1 MSSLLASIPK
11 TYPASLLL
19 NFDGANNST
28 TFTDSSIYNHTGTT
42 YGNAKISTTQSKFGG
57 SSGYFDGTGD
67 YVEFPYNS
75 IFDLSSGDW
84 TLEAWF
90 YPIVLAADMK
100 IASNAIISKDTNGSN
115 FNWNINVAQ
124 NGIVFVTNNVGNIA
138 TDVLYAYT
146 AVATNTW
153 HHVAIVKDGSH
164 VKIYLNGI
172 LVDSKSMTVNNS
184 NTNKITIGCN
194 SHNNPNA
201 FFNGYID
208 SLRVTKGAA
217 LYTGSAYSLP
227 TIPSSKNATISSK
240 LYNHIVMIS
249 TKSSG
254 DITGYVSTSSG
265 YYTVNYWDGTK
276 ITYSSGSN
284 FAKAVIGGNQ
294 SLTIFP
300 SLSNGTLSGSFL
312 SVNLSN
318 NSLTSVRALYSRFTA
333 TPGSNL
339 PGYFTYYR
347 YYPNPPYW
355 SYYWYRQGQYI
366 NGAYV
371 PGTPY
376 NLDVSSNNLDSSA
389 LNQIYADLLNGNGT
403 IDVSDNSGG
412 SSDDPT
418 IATSK
423 GYTVYGSLAPI
434 VSALFNFDG
443 ANNSTT
449 FTDSSSYN
457 HVPTR
462 YGNTIISTAQSKFGG
477 SSAYFDGTGDYLDIA
492 TNSVFAMGY
501 EDFTA
506 ECWVRPT
513 SFPTSDLGA
522 IIETRSSSSSG
533 GFLLWLGGDQKWVF
547 YTSADGNGTQR
558 SISSIDSAT
567 LNVWTHLAAVRQNGK
582 LYLFVNGS
590 LVGTAGTEGDP
601 DDLSPSNT
609 TSMKMGTAID
619 SPGSTR
625 MFYGYIDGVK
635 VVKGKAL
642 YSDDFVVPSSAPTTS
657 TASVATG
664 VTRLLLNCNGS
675 NNSTTFTDSS
685 SDARTIT
692 RTNTVISTTQSK
704 FGGSSAYFSNSGTD
718 ALAVTNTFNLSE
730 CDWTVEFFFYLIN
743 LTGMTNNP
751 RLFSIEKSGES
762 WGILLY
768 DSAPAR
774 FASWNRF
781 GTGSSI
787 EMYDYINPANR
798 QEISLTTWHHFA
810 MTKDNNTYRMFFNG
824 YQIGMKAE
832 SSYTPLGNVVLTIGG
847 CRLNYQYNKLN
858 AYMDDFRV
866 ITGKALY
873 TSNFTPPTSQ
883 LAVYP

>member
-1 MSSLLASIPK
+1 MSLLASIPR

-28 TFTDSSIYNHTGTT
+28 TFTDSSSYNHTGTA

-67 YVEFPYNS
+67 YVQFPYNS

-90 YPIVLAADMK
+90 YPMALAADMK
-100 IASNAIISKDTNGSN
+100 IASNAIISKDTNGAN

-146 AVATNTW
+146 TISTNIW
-153 HHVAIVKDGSH
+153 HHVAIVKDGSY
-164 VKIYLNGI
+164 VKIYLNGG
-172 LVDSKSMTVNNS
+172 LVDSKSMTVNN
-184 NTNKITIGCN
+184 NITNSITIGCN

-208 SLRVTKGAA
+208 SLRVTKGVA
-217 LYTGSAYSLP
+217 LYTGSAYILP
-227 TIPSSKNATISSK
+227 NVPSSKNAIVAPK
-240 LYNHIVMIS
+240 LNNHIVMIS

-265 YYTVNYWDGTK
+265 YYTVNWWDGTK
-276 ITYSSGSN
+276 NTYVSGAN
-284 FAKAVIGGNQ
+284 FAKAAIGGNQ
-294 SLTIFP
+294 SITIYP
-300 SLSNGTLSGSFL
+300 SLSNGSLDGYFYN
-312 SVNLSN
+312 VDVSN
-318 NSLTSVRALYSRFTA
+318 NNLTSVRALYSRFT
-333 TPGSNL
+333 TSPGSNL

-347 YYPNPPYW
+347 YYVTTYYYYYKQGFYNP
-355 SYYWYRQGQYI
+355 
-366 NGAYV
+366 GAYV
-371 PGTPY
+371 PGTSY
-376 NLDVSSNNLDSSA
+376 NLSVSSNSLDSAA
-389 LNQIYADLLNGNGT
+389 LDQIYSDLLNGKGT

-412 SSDDPT
+412 SSDNPS
-418 IATSK
+418 IATAK
-423 GYTVYGSLAPI
+423 GYTVYGSLSPI

-462 YGNTIISTAQSKFGG
+462 FGNTIISTAQSKFGG
-477 SSAYFDGTGDYLDIA
+477 ASAYFDGTGDYLSIA
-492 TNSVFAMGY
+492 TNSVFAMNKD
-501 EDFTA
+501 DFTV
-506 ECWVRPT
+506 ECWVYPT

-522 IIETRSSSSSG
+522 IVETRLTSSSG
-533 GFLLWLGGDQKWVF
+533 GFLLWLGNDQKWVL
-547 YTSADGNGTQR
+547 YVSSNGNAVQR
-558 SISSIDSAT
+558 AASSVNNAT
-567 LNVWTHLAAVRQNGK
+567 LNTWTHLVGVRKNGK
-582 LYLFVNGS
+582 LYLYVNGS
-590 LVGTAGTEGDP
+590 LVASTGVEGSP

-609 TSMKMGTAID
+609 SRVLIGTAAD
-619 SPGSTR
+619 NPGNSR
-625 MFYGYIDGVK
+625 MFYGYIDGLK
-635 VVKGKAL
+635 IVKGKAL
-642 YSDDFVVPSSAPTTS
+642 YTDDFVIPSSAPTTS
-657 TASVATG
+657 TTTISSG

-685 SDARTIT
+685 SDARTVT

-704 FGGSSAYFSNSGTD
+704 FGGAGAYFSNSGTD

-743 LTGMTNNP
+743 LSGITGNP
-751 RLFSIEKSGES
+751 RLFSIEKAGES
-762 WGILLY
+762 WGVLLY
-768 DSAPAR
+768 DSSPAR
-774 FASWNRF
+774 FASYNRF
-781 GTGSSI
+781 GTSSAV
-787 EMYDYINPANR
+787 EMYDYINSANR

-824 YQIGMKAE
+824 YQIGTKAE
-832 SSYTPLGNVVLTIGG
+832 TGYTPTGNVVLTIGG

-883 LAVYP
+883 LTVYP

>member
-1 MSSLLASIPK
+1 MSSLLASIPR

-28 TFTDSSIYNHTGTT
+28 TFTDSSIYSHSGTV
-42 YGNAKISTTQSKFGG
+42 YGTAKISTAQSKFDN
-57 SSGYFDGTGD
+57 SSGYFDSSGD
-67 YVEFPYNS
+67 YVQYPTNAAFGFGTGSFTIEFWLYMIS
-75 IFDLSSGDW
+75 EGG
-84 TLEAWF
+84 TQG
-90 YPIVLAADMK
+90 
-100 IASNAIISKDTNGSN
+100 IISIGD
-115 FNWNINVAQ
+115 
-124 NGIVFVTNNVGNIA
+124 
-138 TDVLYAYT
+138 YT
-146 AVATNTW
+146 
-153 HHVAIVKDGSH
+153 
-164 VKIYLNGI
+164 NGI
-172 LVDSKSMTVNNS
+172 LFRHQPTTDSFYINGTSYNWYSSTNCPISQWNHIAITRENGNFSIYVNGFRILSGYNNS
-184 NTNKITIGCN
+184 DLGSTRNVTIGAS
-194 SHNNPNA
+194 SHNTGEGL
-201 FFNGYID
+201 NGYID
-208 SLRVTKGAA
+208 SLRVTKGSA
-217 LYTGSAYSLP
+217 LYTGQSFVLP
-227 TIPSSKNATISSK
+227 NSPPSKNATIAPK
-240 LYNHIVMIS
+240 LYNHIVMTS

-254 DITGYVSTSSG
+254 DITGSVSTSTG
-265 YYTVNYWDGTK
+265 YYTVNWWDGTK
-276 ITYSSGSN
+276 TTYASGAS
-284 FAKAVIGGNQ
+284 FAKAAIGGNQ
-294 SLTIFP
+294 SITIYP
-300 SLSNGTLSGSFL
+300 SSSNGSLDGYFYN
-312 SVNLSN
+312 VDVSN
-318 NSLTSVRALYSRFTA
+318 NNLTSVRPFYSRFIVGPA
-333 TPGSNL
+333 TPGYSQYGYVGYPYYYSRWNWI
-339 PGYFTYYR
+339 PGIPGAEYQL
-347 YYPNPPYW
+347 NI
-355 SYYWYRQGQYI
+355 SY
-366 NGAYV
+366 N
-371 PGTPY
+371 
-376 NLDVSSNNLDSSA
+376 SLDSSA
-389 LNQIYADLLNGNGT
+389 LNQVYTDLLNGNGS
-403 IDVSDNSGG
+403 INVSDNTGG
-412 SSDDPT
+412 DSDNPS
-418 IATSK
+418 IATTK

-434 VSALFNFDG
+434 LSALFNFDG
-443 ANNSTT
+443 TNNSTT

-462 YGNTIISTAQSKFGG
+462 YGNTVISTAQSKFGG
-477 SSAYFDGTGDYLDIA
+477 ASAYFDGTGDYLDVA

-522 IIETRSSSSSG
+522 IIETRSSASSG
-533 GFLLWLGGDQKWVF
+533 GFLLWLGSDQKWVL
-547 YTSADGNGTQR
+547 YTSANSNGTQR
-558 SISSIDSAT
+558 SVSSIDNAT
-567 LNVWTHLAAVRQNGK
+567 LNVWTHLSAVRKNGK

-625 MFYGYIDGVK
+625 MFYGYMDGVK
-635 VVKGKAL
+635 IVKGKAL

-685 SDARTIT
+685 SDARTVT

-743 LTGMTNNP
+743 LTGMTGNP

-781 GTGSSI
+781 GTGSSV
-787 EMYDYINPANR
+787 EMYDYINSSNR

-832 SSYTPLGNVVLTIGG
+832 SSYTPSGNVVLTIGG

-883 LAVYP
+883 LVVYP